1 MATLYAL
8 SQNSSNSALHSHMLL
23 LMWHTVTDHVQNI
36 NIKFVF
42 KSLIFEMDIDHTV
55 LCLYM
60 LIITTTTIMVSQI
73 LMTVVGQALEVK

>member
-36 NIKFVF
+36 NLKFLF

-60 LIITTTTIMVSQI
+60 LITTTTIMVSQI
-73 LMTVVGQALEVK
+73 LMTVVGQALGVK